1 MKKIKLENG
10 LELEINEKALD
21 DMELLE
27 VLVDLDSGKPSA
39 IPRVGKRLLGEDQ
52 VKKLYEHIRED
63 GRVPIS
69 KYSEAIKEILD
80 KLGEMGKN

>member
-1 MKKIKLENG
+1 MRKIKLENG
-10 LELEINEKALD
+10 LTLEIDEKAMD

-27 VLVDLDSGKPSA
+27 TLVDLDEGKPAA
-39 IPRVGKRLLGEDQ
+39 IPRVGKHLLGDEQ
-52 VKKLYEHIRED
+52 MKKLYDHIRED

-80 KLGEMGKN
+80 KLGETGKN